1 MKAMNPLD
9 IIYFGWYH
17 ILDKTIY
24 GLGFERGPMG
34 PREHSFFVTFLVHG
48 INVSTLLDFLLVKYF
63 NVSTPL
69 YLNLSI
75 AVLIFAI
82 GYLVYFK
89 RRKASE
95 IITKDVSTAKAIL
108 FVILSLVYV
117 IVSVYLMIETAHY
130 VRYRLTGLM

>member
-1 MKAMNPLD
+1 MKAMNPFD
-9 IIYFGWYH
+9 IVYFGWYQ

-24 GLGFERGPMG
+24 GLGFERGVIG
-34 PREHSFFVTFLVHG
+34 PKEHSFFVTFLVHG

-69 YLNLSI
+69 YLNLSL
-75 AVLIFAI
+75 AVLIFAV
-82 GYLVYFK
+82 GYLVYFR

-95 IITKDVSTAKAIL
+95 IITRNVGTAKAIL

-117 IVSVYLMIETAHY
+117 VVSVYLMLETAHY
-130 VRYRLTGLM
+130 IRYQLTGLR